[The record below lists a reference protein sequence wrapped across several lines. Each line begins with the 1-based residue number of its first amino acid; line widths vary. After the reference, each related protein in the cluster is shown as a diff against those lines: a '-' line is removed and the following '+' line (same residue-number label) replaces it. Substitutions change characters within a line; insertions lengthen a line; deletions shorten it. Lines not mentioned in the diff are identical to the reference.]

1 MKNIEDQMTDYQ
13 ESKSFNF
20 ILSKSENDLF
30 DEAKRKLADVWR
42 IKRFEA
48 KDCCGWNL
56 FKNQD
61 LLLEIKEYRLS
72 KKEKTFLQT
81 SEGFSFLLNQAKKNI
96 ESVSELKK
104 CLSEHLKGV

>member
-1 MKNIEDQMTDYQ
+1 MKNTEDQMTDYQ

-30 DEAKRKLADVWR
+30 DEARNNLADVWR
-42 IKRFEA
+42 INRFET
-48 KDCCGWNL
+48 KKSCGWNL

-72 KKEKTFLQT
+72 KKEQNFLKT
-81 SEGFSFLLNQAKKNI
+81 SEGFSFLLNQAKQNI

-104 CLSEHLKGV
+104 CLSKHLKGV